1 MRILRHFTGLGSR
14 DTGSV
19 VAIGNFDGVHRGH
32 RAVIDAAARIA
43 RASGADQSVLTFEPH
58 PRSVFQPD
66 IAPFRV
72 TPFRSKARQIEML
85 GVDILFA
92 LHFDLDF
99 SHHSAEDFV
108 REVLVEGLAVSHVVV
123 GADFVFG
130 NRRRGTPEFL
140 AQEAPK
146 HGFSAT
152 FVEPVIGPDGLAYS
166 STRIRE
172 LLGSGRP
179 AEAAALL
186 GRYFEIEGRVETG
199 DRRGR
204 TIGFPTANVGLADYL
219 RPAAGVYAIRA
230 GLDRPAGG
238 GGPSGPSGP
247 GSLGS
252 EVQTVWFDGVANLG
266 RRPTFGGDDLLL
278 EAHLFDFAE
287 DLYGQHLRV
296 ALIEYLRPETRFDGI
311 DALKAQIAEDA
322 TRARELLATHGP
334 APAGGERVER

>member
-1 MRILRHFTGLGSR
+1 MRILRHFTGLG
-14 DTGSV
+14 DADKGAV

-43 RASGADQSVLTFEPH
+43 RESGADLAVLTFEPH

-72 TPFRSKARQIEML
+72 TPFRSKARHIELL
-85 GVDILFA
+85 GAEILYA
-92 LHFDLDF
+92 LHFDIEF
-99 SHHSAEDFV
+99 SRHSAEDFV
-108 REVLVEGLAVSHVVV
+108 RLVLVEGVGASHVVV

-140 AQEAPK
+140 AEEAK
-146 HGFSAT
+146 KYGFGVT
-152 FVEPVIGPDGLAYS
+152 FIEPVGGADGVAYS

-172 LLGSGRP
+172 LLATGRP
-179 AEAAALL
+179 SEAAQLL
-186 GRYFEIEGRVETG
+186 GRYWEIEGRVEPG
-199 DRRGR
+199 DKRGR
-204 TIGFPTANVGLADYL
+204 TIGFPTANIGLDDYL
-219 RPAAGVYAIRA
+219 RPATGVYAIRA

-238 GGPSGPSGP
+238 
-247 GSLGS
+247 
-252 EVQTVWFDGVANLG
+252 ERAMETVWFDGVANLG

-278 EAHLFDFAE
+278 EVHLFDFDE
-287 DLYGQHLRV
+287 DIYGQHLRV
-296 ALIEYLRPETRFDGI
+296 ALIEFLRPETRFDGI

>member
-1 MRILRHFTGLGSR
+1 MRILRHFTGLGAE
-14 DTGSV
+14 DKGSV

-43 RASGADQSVLTFEPH
+43 RERAADQAVLTFEPH

-66 IAPFRV
+66 VAPFRV
-72 TPFRSKARQIEML
+72 TPFRSKARQIELL
-85 GVDILFA
+85 GVDVLFA
-92 LHFDLDF
+92 LHFDMEF
-99 SHHSAEDFV
+99 SQHSAEDFV
-108 REVLVEGLAVSHVVV
+108 RLVLVEGLAASHVVV

-130 NRRRGTPEFL
+130 NRRRGTPDFL
-140 AQEAPK
+140 AEEAK
-146 HGFSAT
+146 KYGFDVT
-152 FVEPVIGPDGLAYS
+152 FIEPVTGPDGVAFS

-179 AEAAALL
+179 ADAAQLL
-186 GRYFEIEGRVETG
+186 GRFWEIEGRVEPG
-199 DRRGR
+199 DKRGR
-204 TIGFPTANVGLADYL
+204 TIGFPTANLGLDDYI
-219 RPAAGVYAIRA
+219 RPATGVYAMRA
-230 GLDRPAGG
+230 GLDRPAGDG
-238 GGPSGPSGP
+238 GDV
-247 GSLGS
+247 
-252 EVQTVWFDGVANLG
+252 ETVWFDGVANLG

-278 EAHLFDFAE
+278 EAHLFDFEE
-287 DLYGQHLRV
+287 DIYGQHLRV